1 MRHFLAEWKTI
12 IALIMVAPGAGAGEP
27 FACLLGASA
36 GRCVTEEDPL
46 FDLEAARGRRQ
57 WTAGV
62 VNHLH
67 VGGNAKLYLSPNRLY
82 QPPYRILTRNG
93 ELAVS
98 GRVASAFLVPQA
110 CFYAQPKS
118 VGPAQ
123 CREPG
128 SPLALTAGSGGKI
141 ASVSIPQGLRVYASG
156 RDPAR
161 GSIVFNPPGADLAVP
176 ARPGLRQFDV
186 ARTRIGCH
194 RECPL
199 GETDSYAID
208 AIYGELWNHAFF
220 DIKTFQFTFSIRRPT
235 SWMEITHAG
244 RFPLRFSLDRGRLGR
259 GHGSLSPPVGQP
271 HALDPATR
279 FLTLAFEREGE
290 RALRYQVLELG
301 ANRQLLRASPL
312 AELFNGTKPD
322 GVVPETFTIL
332 SHSPDVRLASLSFAV
347 GTGPKRAYRSYG
359 LALCYANP
367 LLAIFNYVVQGKC
380 NQPEAI
386 HRYIKGDMP
395 PRNAMLLH
403 VAGDLSP
410 PGRSNHVQPVIPPLT
425 RVRELFTD
433 RQDPFL
439 LYGTSR
445 ACGITVERILMPRRF
460 MRRGLDGDPAACAY
474 WTLDILTVFH
484 RLYGARWDVAFFNG
498 VIDRIIRHG
507 TVEQHTGMN
516 PAEIARLIER
526 VQNLYATQRER
537 LAQVRH
543 AHDVAASLFYSSS
556 YGRLIPDD
564 FPSGNVT
571 DQFQPIVVTPDTPA
585 AIGRYELDVTR
596 FTPLP
601 DSPRLWRQ
609 GNWVEAPADFRVA
622 VFDQSRLQDPAYREV
637 TSTLEGWLAAYGAA
651 GSALSDDSDSEE
663 EGAAGR
669 PPGMATS
676 RLAHWGSS
684 LTSNLLL
691 EMRPPLAPGRV
702 LVAVYYQDRLASLVQ
717 GTLNG
722 GQATVEYVLSRPDSV
737 LPPYTAYSVRGAGR
751 RALTEFIRLCMAR
764 GVRTLAAHAVTP
776 PSASLH
782 AGLGFR
788 LLDDL

>member
-12 IALIMVAPGAGAGEP
+12 VALIMVAPGAGAAEP

-36 GRCVTEEDPL
+36 SRCMTEADPL
-46 FDLEAARGRRQ
+46 FDLEAARGRQQ
-57 WTAGV
+57 WAAGA
-62 VNHLH
+62 VNRLRA
-67 VGGNAKLYLSPNRLY
+67 GGNAKLYLSPNRRYL
-82 QPPYRILTRNG
+82 PPYRILTRNG

-118 VGPAQ
+118 AGPAQ

-141 ASVSIPQGLRVYASG
+141 ASISIPQGLRVYASG

-161 GSIVFNPPGADLAVP
+161 GSTVFNPPGADLVVP
-176 ARPGLRQFDV
+176 ARRDLRQFDV

-220 DIKTFQFTFSIRRPT
+220 DIKTFQFTFSIRTT
-235 SWMEITHAG
+235 SWMEITLAG
-244 RFPLRFSLDRGRLGR
+244 RFRLRFSLDRGRLGR
-259 GHGSLSPPVGQP
+259 GHGSLSPAVGQP
-271 HALDPATR
+271 LALDPATR

-301 ANRQLLRASPL
+301 ADRQLLRASPL
-312 AELFNGTKPD
+312 AELFNGKKPD

-386 HRYIKGDMP
+386 YRYVKGDMP

-403 VAGDLSP
+403 VAGDFSP
-410 PGRSNHVQPVIPPLT
+410 PGRSNHVQPVIPLLT
-425 RVRELFTD
+425 RTRELFTD
-433 RQDPFL
+433 RQNPFL

-445 ACGITVERILMPRRF
+445 ACGTTVERILMPRLI
-460 MRRGLDGDPAACAY
+460 MRRGLGGDPAACAY

-484 RLYGARWDVAFFNG
+484 RVYGDRWDTAFFND

-516 PAEIARLIER
+516 PADIARLIER
-526 VQNLYATQRER
+526 VQNLHATQREQ
-537 LAQVRH
+537 LDQIRH
-543 AHDVAASLFYSSS
+543 GYGRATSLFYSSS

-571 DQFQPIVVTPDTPA
+571 SQFQPIVVTANAPA
-585 AIGRYELDVTR
+585 SIGRYELDVTR

-601 DSPRLWRQ
+601 DSPRLWQQ
-609 GNWVEAPADFRVA
+609 GSWGDAPADFRVL
-622 VFDQSRLQDPAYREV
+622 VFDAHSQHDLDYREV
-637 TSTLEGWLAAYGAA
+637 ILTLGEWLTAYGTA
-651 GSALSDDSDSEE
+651 GRALNDSGRE
-663 EGAAGR
+663 EGAVAGLR
-669 PPGMATS
+669 PGTETYP
-676 RLAHWGSS
+676 LARWGGS

-691 EMRPPLAPGRV
+691 EMRSPLPPGSV
-702 LVAVYYQDRLASLVQ
+702 LVAVYYQGRLASVVL
-717 GTLNG
+717 GSLNG
-722 GQATVEYVLSRPDSV
+722 GRATVEYVLSRPDSV
-737 LPPYTAYSVRGAGR
+737 LPPYTADSVRGAGR

-764 GVRTLAAHAVTP
+764 GVRTLVAHAITP

-788 LLDDL
+788 LQGDL